1 MQQRG
6 PMFVSR
12 RNALL
17 GGLAGVGACA
27 TQPKL
32 GGFESS
38 TAVANTDFS
47 CGVASGDPARES
59 VVLWTRIAGAEGN
72 VAVTAEVAEDESFSR
87 ILWTERTETGPGRDH
102 TVKVV
107 ASGLEPGKRYAYRF
121 LSGGEVSP
129 VGFAR
134 TLPETTERVRFAIAS
149 CSHYSFGF
157 FNAYDHMARDAD
169 IDAVIHLGD
178 YFYEYGVD
186 GYGGAT
192 GAKIG
197 RPHDPPHEVLNL
209 DDYRRRHRQYKM
221 DPSLRAMHA
230 AHAIIPVWDD
240 HETSNDSFQRGA
252 ENHQPETEGSWEAR
266 KRAALQAY
274 YEYMP
279 VRDPEPGKTREQF
292 YRDYAW
298 GNFLTITAVETRL
311 TARTKPIDYT
321 EAISEL
327 NSDEDIERFRRDTLG
342 DPSRELLG
350 DTQRSFVERSLAASV
365 ESGATWRV
373 LANQVLMARV
383 LAPDLGAYVTEE
395 QIVALEADFPP
406 IRDFLKW
413 SSLGLPYNT
422 DAWDGYPAA
431 RERFYDSAKSA
442 GATDLIVL
450 TGDTH
455 MFWANDLKSD
465 AGEAMGVEFGTS
477 GITSPGAGAIFG
489 EAAFDYSLLM
499 RRDNEDVRYLDAV
512 HNGYT
517 TLELR
522 EDKGRV
528 EFISMDTITS
538 PQYTPFRSA
547 GFNLRRR
554 NGTVELAGSDGLGFK
569 EWVLYR

>member
-1 MQQRG
+1 
-6 PMFVSR
+6 MFVSR

-38 TAVANTDFS
+38 TAAANADFS

-59 VVLWTRIAGAEGN
+59 VVLWTRLAHVDGH
-72 VAVTAEVAEDESFSR
+72 VAVKAEVSEDESFARVVWSE
-87 ILWTERTETGPGRDH
+87 TTETGPSRDH

-107 ASGLEPGKRYAYRF
+107 ASGLTPGKRYAYRF
-121 LSGGEVSP
+121 IAGDKISP
-129 VGFAR
+129 VGFTK
-134 TLPETTERVRFAIAS
+134 TLPETTERVRFAVAS
-149 CSHYSFGF
+149 CSHYSFGY
-157 FNAYDHMARDAD
+157 FNAYDHMARDKD
-169 IDAVIHLGD
+169 IDAVLHLGD

-186 GYGGAT
+186 GYGGEM
-192 GAKIG
+192 GAQLG
-197 RPHDPPHEVLNL
+197 RPHDPPHEILTI
-209 DDYRRRHRQYKM
+209 DDYRRRHRQYKT
-221 DPSLRAMHA
+221 DASLQSMHA
-230 AHAIIPVWDD
+230 AHAIIPIWDD

-252 ENHQPETEGSWEAR
+252 ENHQPGTEGSWEAR

-279 VRDPEPGKTREQF
+279 VRDPKPGRTRDQF

-298 GNFLTITAVETRL
+298 GNFLTVTAIETRL
-311 TARTKPIDYT
+311 TARTKPIDYA

-327 NSDEDIERFRRDTLG
+327 NSADDVERFRRETLA

-350 DTQRSFVERSLAASV
+350 EPQSGFVEQSLTASV
-365 ESGATWRV
+365 ESGATWRL

-383 LAPDLGAYVTEE
+383 LAPDLGSYVTEE
-395 QIVALEADFPP
+395 QIVALEAEFPP
-406 IRDFLKW
+406 VRDFLKW

-431 RERFYDSAKSA
+431 RERFYQSAQAA
-442 GATDLIVL
+442 GANDLIVL

-455 MFWANDLKSD
+455 MFWANDLKTDS
-465 AGEAMGVEFGTS
+465 GEAMGVEFGTA
-477 GITSPGAGAIFG
+477 GITSPGAGSLFG
-489 EAAFDYSLLM
+489 DAAFDYSLLL
-499 RRDNEDVRYLDAV
+499 RRDNEEVRYVDAIN
-512 HNGYT
+512 NGYT
-517 TLELR
+517 TIELS

-538 PQYTPFRSA
+538 PNYAPFRSA

>member
-1 MQQRG
+1 
-6 PMFVSR
+6 MFVSR

-17 GGLAGVGACA
+17 SGLAGGVAACS

-32 GGFESS
+32 GGYELVS
-38 TAVANTDFS
+38 AIDNTDFN

-59 VVLWTRIAGAEGN
+59 VVLWTRIAGVEGS
-72 VAVTAEVAEDESFSR
+72 VGVVAEVAEDEDFSK
-87 ILWTERTETGPGRDH
+87 IVWTERTETGPARDH

-107 ASGLEPGKRYAYRF
+107 AAGLTPGKRYAYRF
-121 LSGGEVSP
+121 LVGDKVSP
-129 VGFAR
+129 IGFTK

-149 CSHYSFGF
+149 CSHFSFGY
-157 FNAYDHMARDAD
+157 FNAYDHMARDND
-169 IDAVIHLGD
+169 IDAVLHLGD

-186 GYGGAT
+186 GYGGDM
-192 GAKIG
+192 GQKLN
-197 RPHDPPHEVLNL
+197 RPHDPPHEVLSL
-209 DDYRRRHRQYKM
+209 DDYRRRHRQYKT
-221 DPSLRAMHA
+221 DAALQAMHG
-230 AHAIIPVWDD
+230 AHPVIPIWDD
-240 HETSNDSFQRGA
+240 HETSNDSFQLGA
-252 ENHQPETEGSWEAR
+252 ENHQPATEGSWEAR

-279 VRDPEPGKTREQF
+279 VRDPEPGRTREQF

-298 GNFLTITAVETRL
+298 GDFLTITAVETRL
-311 TARTKPIDYT
+311 TARSEPVQYQ
-321 EAISEL
+321 EAIKDL
-327 NSDEDIERFRRDTLG
+327 NSDADVARFRRDVLG

-350 DTQRSFVERSLAASV
+350 DTQRLFVEQSLAASV
-365 ESGATWRV
+365 NRGATWRV
-373 LANQVLMARV
+373 MANQILMARV
-383 LAPDLGAYVTEE
+383 LAPDLGAYVSEE
-395 QIVALEADFPP
+395 QIVALEAEFPP
-406 IRDFLKW
+406 VRSFLKW

-431 RERFYDSAKSA
+431 RERFYQSAKAA

-455 MFWANDLKSD
+455 MFWANDLKTD

-477 GITSPGAGAIFG
+477 GITSPGAGSLFG
-489 EAAFDYSLLM
+489 DAAFDYSLLM
-499 RRDNEDVRYLDAV
+499 RRDNDDVRYVDAIN
-512 HNGYT
+512 NGYT

-522 EDKGRV
+522 GDKGRV

-538 PQYTPFRSA
+538 PSYTPFRSA